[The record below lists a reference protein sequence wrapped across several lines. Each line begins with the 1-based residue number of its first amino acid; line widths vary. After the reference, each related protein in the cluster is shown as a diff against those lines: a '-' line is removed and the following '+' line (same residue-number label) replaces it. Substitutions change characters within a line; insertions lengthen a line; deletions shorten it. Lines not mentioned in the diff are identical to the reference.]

1 MTAEHYLKEGVDKVS
16 ENKIAT
22 TCSHT
27 GQQSEEVDI
36 KAFAS
41 LVLQLSQEE
50 ADRRDRLHT
59 SLIPSANRS

>member
-36 KAFAS
+36 KIGRAS
-41 LVLQLSQEE
+41 CRERVSW
-50 ADRRDRLHT
+50 T
-59 SLIPSANRS
+59 V